1 MVATERV
8 LAEALELPPI
18 ERAVVIERLFQSF
31 DTGSDA
37 DREARWADEVESRFA
52 AYDRGEIKATPAE
65 EVFARIN
72 RR

>member
-1 MVATERV
+1 MLATERV
-8 LAEALELPPI
+8 VAEALGLPPI

-31 DTGSDA
+31 DTGSDTA
-37 DREARWADEVESRFA
+37 REARWADEVESRLA
-52 AYDRGEIKATPAE
+52 AYDRGEIKAAPAD